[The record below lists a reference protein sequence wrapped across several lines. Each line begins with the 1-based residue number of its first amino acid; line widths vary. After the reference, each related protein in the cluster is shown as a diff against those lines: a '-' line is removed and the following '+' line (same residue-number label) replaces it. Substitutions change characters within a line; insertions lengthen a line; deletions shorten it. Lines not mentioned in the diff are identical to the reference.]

1 MCDYH
6 YRRSIITVNYRE
18 ILRLD
23 SLGYSQ
29 HQIAANV
36 HSSRNTI
43 HEVLHASKM
52 KGLTWPLEDTLTN
65 EEILTLLFPAK
76 VEMAT
81 KRRSPII
88 LTFTGNWLVQV

>member
-43 HEVLHASKM
+43 REVLHASKM

-76 VEMAT
+76 VEKAT

>member
-43 HEVLHASKM
+43 REVLH
-52 KGLTWPLEDTLTN
+52 TWPLEDTLTN